1 METGDRS
8 AREELELIEWTN
20 DSLPSSVFAL
30 NAEGVVVYCNGPAA
44 DMVPT
49 LTVGSSLRDEL
60 ANLTHEE
67 KIDRLLIRREIT
79 TFPGKSGGPELHWIV
94 WEGPGK
100 DGWLVLTVWET
111 DWNDVMNE
119 RRAEFMMAA
128 SHELRSP
135 LTTLQGFAELLNLDP
150 SNLTPEQAEA
160 AEIIERTSR
169 HLTVLVQDVFDLS
182 RNSFGELRLNICTV
196 DLRDVLESVVAQIS
210 AVTSERGQTLT
221 CTLDP
226 DLPVIKG
233 DEARTTQMISNLVN
247 NASVHNPEGT
257 AIVVKAGIQ
266 GDHVAVSVSDDGRG
280 LPFDDPDDAFR
291 SFRRGPGATAGDR
304 TGSGIGLSLTKRL
317 IQLHRGDITVESRPG
332 EGSTFTLLFPIDRE
346 SEAAHAPGEPGPV

>member
-1 METGDRS
+1 MESGAGTFK
-8 AREELELIEWTN
+8 EELALLRHTL
-20 DSLPSSVFAL
+20 DSMPSSVVTVDS
-30 NAEGVVVYCNGPAA
+30 EGRVCYRSKSAA
-44 DMVPT
+44 STLPT
-49 LTVGSSLRDEL
+49 FTIGADFRKTLE
-60 ANLTHEE
+60 AITHVE
-67 KIDRLLIRREIT
+67 KVDRLLIRREVT
-79 TFPGKSGGPELHWIV
+79 AFAPAPDDPELNWMV
-94 WEGPGK
+94 WDIPETGG
-100 DGWLVLTVWET
+100 LLLTAWQT
-111 DWNDVMNE
+111 DFSILMNE
-119 RRAEFMMAA
+119 RRADFMMAA
-128 SHELRSP
+128 SNELRSP

>member
-1 METGDRS
+1 
-8 AREELELIEWTN
+8 
-20 DSLPSSVFAL
+20 
-30 NAEGVVVYCNGPAA
+30 
-44 DMVPT
+44 
-49 LTVGSSLRDEL
+49 
-60 ANLTHEE
+60 
-67 KIDRLLIRREIT
+67 
-79 TFPGKSGGPELHWIV
+79 
-94 WEGPGK
+94 
-100 DGWLVLTVWET
+100 
-111 DWNDVMNE
+111 
-119 RRAEFMMAA
+119 MAA